1 MTVIAPDL
9 SISIGHRG
17 HGRRRG
23 PKVGLS
29 SNYLPEEREFRE
41 RIRSL
46 SDGHLEVLALT
57 ALGYLNKQIAW
68 VRGSSEATVKSQQKE
83 ILRRLGLRSRTQ
95 AAVQFAI
102 YCERLRVSMGPESPI
117 EKADRDLLCPSFA

>member
-1 MTVIAPDL
+1 M
-9 SISIGHRG
+9 
-17 HGRRRG
+17 
-23 PKVGLS
+23 GLN

-41 RIRSL
+41 RIQSL

-95 AAVQFAI
+95 AAVQFHA
-102 YCERLRVSMGPESPI
+102 SKGSGPRP
-117 EKADRDLLCPSFA
+117 ADRPSMTGRLQVTMSISRSHAAARKWRILRRGGGQALR

>member
-1 MTVIAPDL
+1 M
-9 SISIGHRG
+9 
-17 HGRRRG
+17 
-23 PKVGLS
+23 GLN
-29 SNYLPEEREFRE
+29 SNYLPAEREFRE
-41 RIRSL
+41 RIQSL

-102 YCERLRVSMGPESPI
+102 YCERLRVSMGPEFPI
-117 EKADRDLLCPSFA
+117 EKAGRGLLCSSLV